1 MIGEVLAEAGAD
13 TKSFAE
19 FASGE
24 GRAALDTV
32 HSRADQFGVFGM
44 LTIVLDGESF
54 WGREQFP
61 MVRLRLNE
69 LGLPWRRR
77 SPRRHRLPM
86 ASWRCRGGRGLG

>member
-1 MIGEVLAEAGAD
+1 MLAEAGAD

-69 LGLPWRRR
+69 LGLARGDVEALVDIAY
-77 SPRRHRLPM
+77 PRRL
-86 ASWRCRGGRGLG
+86 GGTGVGGA